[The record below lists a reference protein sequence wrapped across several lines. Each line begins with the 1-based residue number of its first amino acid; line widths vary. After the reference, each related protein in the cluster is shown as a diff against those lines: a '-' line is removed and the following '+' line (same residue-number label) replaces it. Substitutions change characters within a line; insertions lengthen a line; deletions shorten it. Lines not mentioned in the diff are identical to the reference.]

1 MDKKFKEKFLR
12 GSAVTSIGQASS
24 MVFHFASI
32 MILTRVIPRADFG
45 IYALILVI
53 NNMFLI
59 LSSMG
64 LDVTLVKF
72 ISSDSEDDK
81 GSVFTKILLLK
92 LLSLLFFV
100 TIFLIAGKFFL
111 PLFDEKILEFLFFI
125 PTLFFLGS
133 FRDLFFKVLQGLS
146 YFKKYALTQI
156 VSAVS
161 RLLLIIVF
169 LTLEE
174 LNLGNLI
181 YLEIF
186 TAGAVLIV
194 LLFLVPFKLIVQRE
208 MNDVGFKTILNFSIP
223 IYFNNMFTFLYGR
236 VNLFIIG
243 ALMNP
248 VSVAYYD
255 VGAKVSEALKKM
267 LNSFILVFF
276 PNLSNLFSKGDK
288 ASAAELIN
296 KSLNV
301 ISLLLA
307 TATLFSFLFRNE
319 IIILL
324 FSEKYAE
331 SSLVF
336 SLLMLNLT
344 FRSLANIL
352 GYSNLSAGHP
362 KVPMKVNIVCS
373 VVSLSGS
380 FLMIPQFGYVGAA
393 YSLIIMNTLAQALYI
408 LYLNKIEL
416 KINIFRYTKPVFL
429 LFITVVLYL
438 LLNID
443 SISIR
448 IIFICFYLILN
459 WIFVTEFKTL
469 LITILGFL
477 RKSKS

>member
-380 FLMIPQFGYVGAA
+380 FLMIPQFGYVCAA